1 MKMLLQRHTFENT
14 FRLTLNNFIM
24 KISLNSDKTAQ
35 NLRPVLNVYTQ
46 QKHKKSIEQ
55 CGTRCGEF
63 KGFLCKPFRYFK
75 NLIIYFEYLVRKL
88 NSASEFIIFQTIIAI
103 YK

>member
-35 NLRPVLNVYTQ
+35 NLRPVLYVKNVYTQ

-63 KGFLCKPFRYFK
+63 
-75 NLIIYFEYLVRKL
+75 
-88 NSASEFIIFQTIIAI
+88 
-103 YK
+103 